1 MTEDQNNTQQVKLVS
16 PESETGFTFPS
27 QSQLANNRIEA
38 RKTMRQSS
46 QFRWAMFITELQVY
60 RRRAE
65 QMVRDGKANTPA
77 EAFWYQSDTVITTL
91 MYLAFYTLS
100 GKTRVRSD
108 LEKDLAV
115 SKPFLRRFTSD
126 GIAGGHFDKNYV
138 MSATS
143 IELFIKRVDV
153 ILDMPA
159 LRDMCDAIHVMGVA
173 DSKAAE
179 IVKG

>member
-1 MTEDQNNTQQVKLVS
+1 
-16 PESETGFTFPS
+16 
-27 QSQLANNRIEA
+27 
-38 RKTMRQSS
+38 
-46 QFRWAMFITELQVY
+46 
-60 RRRAE
+60 
-65 QMVRDGKANTPA
+65 MVRDGKANTPA
-77 EAFWYQSDTVITTL
+77 EAFWYQSDTFITTL

-115 SKPFLRRFTSD
+115 SKPFLRRFTNH
-126 GIAGGHFDKNYV
+126 GIAGGFFDKNYV
-138 MSATS
+138 LSEGS
-143 IELFIKRVDV
+143 LEFFLSRVDV

-179 IVKG
+179 IVKW